1 MIFALVARRVYPCF
15 SVAGNRQ
22 RAVERG
28 AGRQMRMQDS
38 FSDDFVSA
46 VDVFKKALAVKKRR
60 SMKGRR
66 RIFGHA
72 CGHAII
78 LAVIISTL
86 GWYRRQFT

>member
-1 MIFALVARRVYPCF
+1 MAGIRPCF

-22 RAVERG
+22 RTVERG

-60 SMKGRR
+60 SMKGKGESRAR
-66 RIFGHA
+66 VARPK
-72 CGHAII
+72 I
-78 LAVIISTL
+78 LVYICVYVYTYVHKYTYI
-86 GWYRRQFT
+86 YI

>member
-38 FSDDFVSA
+38 FSDDSVSA
-46 VDVFKKALAVKKRR
+46 VDVLKKALAVRKRR
-60 SMKGRR
+60 SMKGKGESRAR
-66 RIFGHA
+66 VARSF
-72 CGHAII
+72 
-78 LAVIISTL
+78 
-86 GWYRRQFT
+86 

>member
-1 MIFALVARRVYPCF
+1 MIFALVARRVSSCF

-46 VDVFKKALAVKKRR
+46 VDVFKKVAAVKKRR
-60 SMKGRR
+60 SMKGKGESRAR
-66 RIFGHA
+66 VARPK
-72 CGHAII
+72 I
-78 LAVIISTL
+78 LVYIYI
-86 GWYRRQFT
+86 YI